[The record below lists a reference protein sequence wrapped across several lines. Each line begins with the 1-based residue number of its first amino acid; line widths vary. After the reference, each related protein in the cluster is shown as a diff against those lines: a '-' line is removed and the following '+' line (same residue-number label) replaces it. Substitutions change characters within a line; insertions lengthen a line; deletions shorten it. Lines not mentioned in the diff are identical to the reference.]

1 MVQLRLSKPMRCY
14 AFFVL
19 LCGVGY
25 LGAQSDSF
33 LTRKQILIQSL
44 DSLEMVKQIQKRS
57 GRPID
62 DLEKQS
68 IQLRD
73 SIDVLKQAAPAV
85 VTASLSKRPFAAV
98 KPAWREPINKI
109 ADRFRRFSHT
119 PFDVIIVIIGG
130 IALLSGGLLV
140 LGIVRLLLRQR
151 TRAQRPT
158 KPVLSD
164 VQSIAAPRRGD
175 TAIRQIRDRIMHTVD
190 SRAATPAPHGYV
202 SPSGDAE
209 IKAALIL
216 AAGRGVSASELAR
229 QYHMS
234 VDQVSLIL
242 TVAQK
247 KKKASNRV
255 SPE

>member
-1 MVQLRLSKPMRCY
+1 MVQLMLSKPMRCY

-19 LCGVGY
+19 LCVAGY
-25 LGAQSDSF
+25 LNAQSDSF
-33 LTRKQILIQSL
+33 LTHKQILIQSL
-44 DSLEMVKQIQKRS
+44 DSLEMAKQIQKRS

-68 IQLRD
+68 ILLRD

-85 VTASLSKRPFAAV
+85 VAASLSKRPLAV
-98 KPAWREPINKI
+98 TPVWREPINKI
-109 ADRFRRFSHT
+109 TDRFRGLSQT

-140 LGIVRLLLRQR
+140 LGIIRLLLRQR
-151 TRAQRPT
+151 TQPKRPA

-164 VQSIAAPRRGD
+164 AQSIAAPRRGD

-190 SRAATPAPHGYV
+190 PRTAPPAPHDYV

-209 IKAALIL
+209 IKAALIS
-216 AAGRGVSASELAR
+216 AARSGVSTGELAR

-247 KKKASNRV
+247 KEKGK
-255 SPE
+255 